1 LRPFVVVG
9 VRVFE
14 VSIIMREKSSRDFF
28 SKARPIM
35 REKDHR
41 QPLLGERQDL
51 LTPREKE
58 VIAWIA
64 HGKSN
69 WETSMILG
77 IAERTVKFHMKNI
90 IHKLDAMNR
99 SHAVAKALTEGMF
112 DLNVADMGER
122 IISFRKDTLVSSA
135 TEIELKDSQQE
146 ALAAVQEK
154 IERLSHSWLNMRDQ
168 RNAAGILGGSYG
180 GTMRG
185 NAILFVDDELVILT
199 ALKIVFSREGF
210 QVLTATSG
218 EEALNILEHEHVDVV
233 VSDERM
239 PGISGIEL
247 LSVVKDKYPE
257 KIRVLLTAYA
267 EMNTM
272 LSAINKVEAHRMIIK
287 PYRNDEIVQ
296 TVRELVARQEGRVAN
311 ERTLEAAEREA
322 DFAYRVARIM
332 CHSQFSLEQNSWI
345 MNLLRDYI
353 RADSLSLMLLDP
365 QHDELVVQA
374 ATNKNIIG
382 MKRRLDDNAISSCVA
397 REGRSIRYNPD
408 DPPEKLSDF
417 CFHDQKVSRYQN
429 EAFLSVPVKDEN
441 RLVGVFNVA
450 DPQDGRISC
459 STETTVTRLIRWVGA
474 MVQPIT
480 VKSITGLPSVHRG
493 Q

>member
-1 LRPFVVVG
+1 
-9 VRVFE
+9 
-14 VSIIMREKSSRDFF
+14 
-28 SKARPIM
+28 
-35 REKDHR
+35 
-41 QPLLGERQDL
+41 
-51 LTPREKE
+51 
-58 VIAWIA
+58 
-64 HGKSN
+64 
-69 WETSMILG
+69 
-77 IAERTVKFHMKNI
+77 
-90 IHKLDAMNR
+90 
-99 SHAVAKALTEGMF
+99 
-112 DLNVADMGER
+112 
-122 IISFRKDTLVSSA
+122 
-135 TEIELKDSQQE
+135 
-146 ALAAVQEK
+146 
-154 IERLSHSWLNMRDQ
+154 
-168 RNAAGILGGSYG
+168 
-180 GTMRG
+180 MRG
-185 NAILFVDDELVILT
+185 NTILFVDDELVILT

-218 EEALNILEHEHVDVV
+218 GEALKILEHEHVDVV

-257 KIRVLLTAYA
+257 KIRILLTAYA
-267 EMNTM
+267 EINTM

-311 ERTLEAAEREA
+311 ERTLEATEREA
-322 DFAYRVARIM
+322 DFAYRVARILY
-332 CHSQFSLEQNSWI
+332 HSQFSLEQNSWI

-382 MKRRLDDNAISSCVA
+382 MKRRLDDNAISACVA
-397 REGRSIRYNPD
+397 REGRPLRYNTD
-408 DPPEKLSDF
+408 DLDSPEKLSDF

-450 DPQDGRISC
+450 NPQDGRISC
-459 STETTVTRLIRWVGA
+459 STEATVTRLIRWVGA

-480 VKSITGLPSVHRG
+480 
-493 Q
+493 